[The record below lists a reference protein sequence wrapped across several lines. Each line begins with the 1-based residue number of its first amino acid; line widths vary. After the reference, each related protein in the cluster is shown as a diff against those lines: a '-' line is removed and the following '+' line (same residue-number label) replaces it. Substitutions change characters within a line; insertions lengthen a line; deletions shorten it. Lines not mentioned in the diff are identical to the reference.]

1 MKGPTTL
8 RNRYASVRCRAK
20 RMEARLP
27 PVIFLQKQVFRRILD
42 DLTLLLRSFASLRG
56 GLAAR
61 RVCYIIFRKTARNRN
76 NGILRH
82 QAEDGKPQ
90 SWAEILRDGNSGS
103 YHNLSALGPT
113 APLQCRR
120 HRS

>member
-27 PVIFLQKQVFRRILD
+27 PVIFLQKQVLRRTLD

-61 RVCYIIFRKTARNRN
+61 RVCYIIPENSEKSQYWNHAAPAAGRKSRRVGQKSFATGTRVRSITSVHW
-76 NGILRH
+76 G
-82 QAEDGKPQ
+82 PQ
-90 SWAEILRDGNSGS
+90 HL
-103 YHNLSALGPT
+103 
-113 APLQCRR
+113 
-120 HRS
+120 